1 MRRNAL
7 NTGFFVSSY
16 EMKHPEEK
24 YHVFSTRE
32 VNLKDLTRNRC
43 VILTLPGAFTPTC
56 TYQHV
61 PSFEDKYD
69 EIRSYGVNEVYI
81 LTINDFFTQRVWLDA
96 MGVTKLKAISDME
109 LVFGN
114 NLNNAIYRD
123 ELGVRNQREI
133 LVFDN
138 CKVEKRFTEV
148 YESNIHDPFDKTKVE
163 NLLDYLKTL

>member
-1 MRRNAL
+1 
-7 NTGFFVSSY
+7 
-16 EMKHPEEK
+16 MKK
-24 YHVFSTRE
+24 KQ
-32 VNLKDLTRNRC
+32 LKGL
-43 VILTLPGAFTPTC
+43 F
-56 TYQHV
+56 
-61 PSFEDKYD
+61 
-69 EIRSYGVNEVYI
+69 I

-148 YESNIHDPFDKTKVE
+148 YSFCKYPDSHPPITGPPPKIIIPKTVCAE
-163 NLLDYLKTL
+163 CRTSSSAILSTYT